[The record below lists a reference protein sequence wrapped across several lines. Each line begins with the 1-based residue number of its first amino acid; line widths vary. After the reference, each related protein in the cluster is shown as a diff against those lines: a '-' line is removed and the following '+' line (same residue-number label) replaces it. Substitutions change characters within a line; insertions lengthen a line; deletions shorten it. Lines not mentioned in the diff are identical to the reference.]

1 MAQRWLPGF
10 LRHGSRTLGS
20 LRINQSSPYGLI
32 QHGNHG
38 GHLKQPHH
46 HHRGT
51 HSNAADLRQSYKKAR
66 AWLTSKKLP
75 PNIETFGVF
84 CNDQTD
90 LDEVDVYGFD
100 YDYTLAAYKK
110 GVEYLIHDIARE
122 HLVKKYGYPE
132 EVGKIVYDPNFA
144 IRGLHYDVENGLF
157 LKVDNAHLIQFGT
170 VHRGKVKLS
179 NEEVLAIYRRRQLPV
194 SALESISLG
203 GGSNE
208 AVWKRKV
215 KMVQLN
221 DIFSKP
227 EMNLIAEV
235 IHFCVAWCKQ
245 AYYIDKV
252 MDLFMAQGLSFEP
265 ESLHY
270 DVAKCIGAAHATFH
284 AETRA
289 NPGLFMHR

>member
-1 MAQRWLPGF
+1 MQ
-10 LRHGSRTLGS
+10 LG
-20 LRINQSSPYGLI
+20 NP
-32 QHGNHG
+32 
-38 GHLKQPHH
+38 GHLKHQPHH
-46 HHRGT
+46 NGKRGT
-51 HSNAADLRQSYKKAR
+51 HSNAAELRQSYKKAR

-84 CNDQTD
+84 SNDQTD

-122 HLVKKYGYPE
+122 HLVEKCGYPE

-179 NEEVLAIYRRRQLPV
+179 NKEVLSIYRRRQLPV

-203 GGSNE
+203 GGSSE

-235 IHFCVAWCKQ
+235 TLLSSTFHNVNINL
-245 AYYIDKV
+245 DMKV
-252 MDLFMAQGLSFEP
+252 MDLFMKQGLSFEP

>member
-1 MAQRWLPGF
+1 M
-10 LRHGSRTLGS
+10 
-20 LRINQSSPYGLI
+20 NQCGL
-32 QHGNHG
+32 HE
-38 GHLKQPHH
+38 KQAH

-51 HSNAADLRQSYKKAR
+51 HSKATELRQSYREAR
-66 AWLTSKKLP
+66 SWLTSKKLP
-75 PNIETFGVF
+75 PNIEAFGVF

-110 GVEYLIHDIARE
+110 GVEYLIHDIARG

-157 LKVDNAHLIQFGT
+157 LKVDNAHLIQFGS

-179 NEEVLAIYRRRQLPV
+179 DEEVLGIYRRRLLPV
-194 SALESISLG
+194 TSLESLG
-203 GGSNE
+203 GGSSE
-208 AVWKRKV
+208 AKRKV

-235 IHFCVAWCKQ
+235 A
-245 AYYIDKV
+245 
-252 MDLFMAQGLSFEP
+252 LSC
-265 ESLHY
+265 HM
-270 DVAKCIGAAHATFH
+270 VFH
-284 AETRA
+284 IWSKR
-289 NPGLFMHR
+289 

>member
-1 MAQRWLPGF
+1 MAQRWLPSF
-10 LRHGSRTLGS
+10 LRYGRRTLGS
-20 LRINQSSPYGLI
+20 LWTNQSNPCGLV
-32 QHGNHG
+32 QHGNR
-38 GHLKQPHH
+38 GHPKPTPQQ
-46 HHRGT
+46 RGT
-51 HSNAADLRQSYKKAR
+51 HSSAAELRQSYKKAR

-132 EVGKIVYDPNFA
+132 EVGKIIYDPNFA

-203 GGSNE
+203 GGSSE

-227 EMNLIAEV
+227 EMNLMAEV
-235 IHFCVAWCKQ
+235 TLSCHMVTKLVQ
-245 AYYIDKV
+245 QV

>member
-1 MAQRWLPGF
+1 M
-10 LRHGSRTLGS
+10 GS
-20 LRINQSSPYGLI
+20 LWTNQSNPCGLI
-32 QHGNHG
+32 P
-38 GHLKQPHH
+38 GHLKLPDHH
-46 HHRGT
+46 QRGT
-51 HSNAADLRQSYKKAR
+51 HSSAAELRQSYKKAR
-66 AWLTSKKLP
+66 AWLASKKFP

-170 VHRGKVKLS
+170 VHRGKAKLS

-203 GGSNE
+203 GGSIQ
-208 AVWKRKV
+208 RKV

-235 IHFCVAWCKQ
+235 GNTFVAPHHTINIIWSK
-245 AYYIDKV
+245 
-252 MDLFMAQGLSFEP
+252 
-265 ESLHY
+265 
-270 DVAKCIGAAHATFH
+270 
-284 AETRA
+284 R
-289 NPGLFMHR
+289 

>member
-1 MAQRWLPGF
+1 M
-10 LRHGSRTLGS
+10 
-20 LRINQSSPYGLI
+20 
-32 QHGNHG
+32 
-38 GHLKQPHH
+38 
-46 HHRGT
+46 
-51 HSNAADLRQSYKKAR
+51 
-66 AWLTSKKLP
+66 
-75 PNIETFGVF
+75 
-84 CNDQTD
+84 
-90 LDEVDVYGFD
+90 DVYGFD

-132 EVGKIVYDPNFA
+132 EVGKIIYDPNFA

-203 GGSNE
+203 GGSSE

-227 EMNLIAEV
+227 EMNLMAEV
-235 IHFCVAWCKQ
+235 TLSCHMVTKLVQ
-245 AYYIDKV
+245 QV

>member
-1 MAQRWLPGF
+1 M
-10 LRHGSRTLGS
+10 GS
-20 LRINQSSPYGLI
+20 LWTNQSNPCGLV
-32 QHGNHG
+32 QHGNR
-38 GHLKQPHH
+38 GHLKQTPQQ
-46 HHRGT
+46 RGT
-51 HSNAADLRQSYKKAR
+51 HSSAAELRQSYKKAR

-132 EVGKIVYDPNFA
+132 EVGKIIYDPNFA

-203 GGSNE
+203 GGSSE

-227 EMNLIAEV
+227 EMNLMAEV
-235 IHFCVAWCKQ
+235 TLSCHMVTKLVQ
-245 AYYIDKV
+245 QV